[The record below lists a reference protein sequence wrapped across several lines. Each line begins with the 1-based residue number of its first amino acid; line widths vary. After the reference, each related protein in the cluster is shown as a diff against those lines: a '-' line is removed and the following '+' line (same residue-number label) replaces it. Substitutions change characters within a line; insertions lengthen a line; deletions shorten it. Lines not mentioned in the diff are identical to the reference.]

1 MGIESP
7 IPFELRKSENGS
19 SVENGMNFAYGGTG
33 VFNTTVNE
41 PNMTVQIN
49 YFEQQ
54 LEQNVFTKDDLN
66 SSIALVSLAGNDYD
80 YDASIIKNDIK
91 FDQVSR

>member
-66 SSIALVSLAGNDYD
+66 SSIALVCLAGNDYD

-91 FDQVSR
+91 FVQVSS